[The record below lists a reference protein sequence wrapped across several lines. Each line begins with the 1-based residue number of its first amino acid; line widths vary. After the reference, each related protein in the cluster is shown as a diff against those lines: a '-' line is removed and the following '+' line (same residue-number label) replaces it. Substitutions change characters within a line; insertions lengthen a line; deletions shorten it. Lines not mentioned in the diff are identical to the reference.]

1 MLLGGVEMT
10 VRISRV
16 RERSRPDPKTR
27 LLRMIIQSVAAGAV
41 LLSLPATPSLAAGV
55 DLSRPIRFELD
66 IGNFEIPYG
75 YLKMRPPLATLEKPN
90 RRFCILP
97 DIDCFQLIFA
107 MPDGGFSDQDGTDA
121 LVISRDVDGQID
133 LSVQPR
139 YFVIVGPV
147 QPIGRE
153 GSADPVPEQQLR
165 NRRVTGIDLDSPPT
179 LDGAPKA
186 FFIRSY
192 QRARIETYYASF
204 LTNTAEPHHIS
215 YFIHCSEAG
224 SVPNPMCDGTVALF
238 ALSATSHFEFQARYL
253 DQTPKIFSK
262 LDELLTSWKK

>member
-1 MLLGGVEMT
+1 MT
-10 VRISRV
+10 DGISRACGRSQPIATRCHFRSIV
-16 RERSRPDPKTR
+16 RAIGTCA
-27 LLRMIIQSVAAGAV
+27 LL
-41 LLSLPATPSLAAGV
+41 LLPPGTPAFAAGV

-75 YLKMRPPLATLEKPN
+75 YLKMRPPLAMLEKPH

-107 MPDGGFSDQDGTDA
+107 MPDGGYSDKDGTDA
-121 LVISRDVDGQID
+121 LVISRDADGQID
-133 LSVQPR
+133 LSVRPR

-153 GSADPVPEQQLR
+153 GSADPVPERQLQ
-165 NRRVTGIDLDSPPT
+165 NIHATGVDLTTPPT
-179 LDGAPKA
+179 FDGAPHEL
-186 FFIRSY
+186 Y
-192 QRARIETYYASF
+192 ARLYRHQPIAIYYASF

-215 YFIHCSEAG
+215 YFIQCYEAG
-224 SVPNPMCDGTVALF
+224 TVPNPMCHGTVALF
-238 ALSATSHFEFQARYL
+238 AHSATSHFAFQARYL
-253 DQTPKIFSK
+253 DQTPAIFSK